1 MTAPSSDPESE
12 SKDTK
17 TKSSPSPL
25 NPIWLFLMTA
35 ALVVAAYS
43 GNMKTITEASFES
56 ARSAVE
62 LAIGLVG
69 TMALWLGLLRVAEA
83 AGMMTAIARAI
94 KPIMVRLFP
103 EVPAEHPAMSAIIM
117 NISANALGLGN
128 AATPMGLKAM
138 KELDRLNPA
147 KGTATDAMCLFLA
160 INTSSVTLLPI
171 EVITVRASAGS
182 DNPAAIVLPS
192 LVATACST
200 AAAIAG
206 AKWMAGRRK
215 SQMIA
220 ADTIETNANAEAL
233 EEDDSPPNM
242 SSDLTGNLTGD
253 RPGWLGNIIFGGLV
267 VAFLGALGLQ
277 LSRRGLPY
285 VFSLAGFASVSNWLI
300 PMVVCGFLLFG
311 YFRGVR
317 VYEALTEGAK
327 EGFEIAVR
335 VIPFMVAI
343 FVAIGMFRASTALD
357 LLVTVL
363 SPVTNLIGMP
373 AEALPM
379 ALIRPLSGSGAF
391 GVMSEIVN
399 TDPNSFLA
407 NLVSTMQGS
416 TDTTFYVLAVYFGS
430 VGILRSGYAV
440 PVGLF
445 ADGVG
450 IIASLMVCHAVF

>member
-1 MTAPSSDPESE
+1 MTSPNSDPVPNADDSPQPQG
-12 SKDTK
+12 
-17 TKSSPSPL
+17 KSSPSPL

-43 GNMKTITEASFES
+43 GNMKTITEASFDS

-62 LAIGLVG
+62 LAIGLIG

-83 AGMMTAIARAI
+83 AGMMQAIARAI

-171 EVITVRASAGS
+171 ETITVRASAGA
-182 DNPAAIVLPS
+182 DNPASIVLPS
-192 LVATACST
+192 LIATACST
-200 AAAIAG
+200 TAAIAA
-206 AKWMAGRRK
+206 AKWMARRRN
-215 SQMIA
+215 SQ
-220 ADTIETNANAEAL
+220 TP
-233 EEDDSPPNM
+233 SPAKTE
-242 SSDLTGNLTGD
+242 SLSDGTVDLSGDRSDGLVGD
-253 RPGWLGNIIFGGLV
+253 RPGWLGNLIFGGLIA
-267 VAFLGALGLQ
+267 AFLGTLLLQ
-277 LSRRGLPY
+277 LSRRGVVY
-285 VFSLAGFASVSNWLI
+285 IFSLAGFTSISNWLI

-357 LLVTVL
+357 LLVTIL
-363 SPVTNLIGMP
+363 SPITNLIGMP

-399 TDPNSFLA
+399 SDPNSFLSS
-407 NLVSTMQGS
+407 LVSTMQGS

-430 VGILRSGYAV
+430 VGILRSRYAV

-445 ADGVG
+445 ADGIGV
-450 IIASLMVCHAVF
+450 IASLVICHLVF

>member
-1 MTAPSSDPESE
+1 MTSPNPDPVSNADESPQSQGASSG
-12 SKDTK
+12 
-17 TKSSPSPL
+17 KSSPSPL

-43 GNMKTITEASFES
+43 GNMKTITEASFDS

-62 LAIGLVG
+62 LAIGLIG

-83 AGMMTAIARAI
+83 AGMMQAIARAI

-171 EVITVRASAGS
+171 ETITVRASAGA
-182 DNPAAIVLPS
+182 DNPASIVLPS
-192 LVATACST
+192 LIATACST
-200 AAAIAG
+200 TAAIAT
-206 AKWMAGRRK
+206 AKWMARRRN
-215 SQMIA
+215 SQA
-220 ADTIETNANAEAL
+220 VAVENTETPFNKEAEVL
-233 EEDDSPPNM
+233 PGDRSNG
-242 SSDLTGNLTGD
+242 LVGD
-253 RPGWLGNIIFGGLV
+253 RPGWLGNILFGGLIA
-267 VAFLGALGLQ
+267 AFLGALLLQ
-277 LSRRGLPY
+277 LSRRGVVY
-285 VFSLAGFASVSNWLI
+285 IFSLAGFTSISNWLI

-357 LLVTVL
+357 LLVTIL
-363 SPVTNLIGMP
+363 SPITNLIGMP

-399 TDPNSFLA
+399 SDPNSFLA

-430 VGILRSGYAV
+430 VGILRSRYAV

-450 IIASLMVCHAVF
+450 VIASLAICHLVF

>member
-1 MTAPSSDPESE
+1 
-12 SKDTK
+12 
-17 TKSSPSPL
+17 
-25 NPIWLFLMTA
+25 
-35 ALVVAAYS
+35 
-43 GNMKTITEASFES
+43 
-56 ARSAVE
+56 
-62 LAIGLVG
+62 
-69 TMALWLGLLRVAEA
+69 
-83 AGMMTAIARAI
+83 
-94 KPIMVRLFP
+94 
-103 EVPAEHPAMSAIIM
+103 
-117 NISANALGLGN
+117 
-128 AATPMGLKAM
+128 
-138 KELDRLNPA
+138 
-147 KGTATDAMCLFLA
+147 
-160 INTSSVTLLPI
+160 
-171 EVITVRASAGS
+171 
-182 DNPAAIVLPS
+182 
-192 LVATACST
+192 
-200 AAAIAG
+200 
-206 AKWMAGRRK
+206 
-215 SQMIA
+215 
-220 ADTIETNANAEAL
+220 
-233 EEDDSPPNM
+233 
-242 SSDLTGNLTGD
+242 
-253 RPGWLGNIIFGGLV
+253 
-267 VAFLGALGLQ
+267 LGALVLQ

-285 VFSLAGFASVSNWLI
+285 VFSLAGFSSVSNWLI

-450 IIASLMVCHAVF
+450 IVASLIVCHAVF

>member
-1 MTAPSSDPESE
+1 MTSPNPDPVSNADESPQSQGASSG
-12 SKDTK
+12 
-17 TKSSPSPL
+17 KSSPSPL

-43 GNMKTITEASFES
+43 GNMKTITEASFDS

-62 LAIGLVG
+62 LAIGLIG

-83 AGMMTAIARAI
+83 AGMMQAIARAI

-171 EVITVRASAGS
+171 ETITVRASAGA

-192 LVATACST
+192 LIATACST
-200 AAAIAG
+200 TAAIAA
-206 AKWMAGRRK
+206 AKWMARRRK
-215 SQMIA
+215 SQA
-220 ADTIETNANAEAL
+220 VAVENTDNPFNEAVDL
-233 EEDDSPPNM
+233 KGDR
-242 SSDLTGNLTGD
+242 SSGLVGD
-253 RPGWLGNIIFGGLV
+253 RPGWLGNIIFGGLIA
-267 VAFLGALGLQ
+267 AFLVALLLQ
-277 LSRRGLPY
+277 LSRRGVVY
-285 VFSLAGFASVSNWLI
+285 IFSLAGFTSISNWLI

-357 LLVTVL
+357 LLVTIL
-363 SPVTNLIGMP
+363 SPITNLIGMP

-399 TDPNSFLA
+399 SDPNSFLA

-430 VGILRSGYAV
+430 VGILRSRYAV

-450 IIASLMVCHAVF
+450 VIASLAICHLVF

>member
-1 MTAPSSDPESE
+1 
-12 SKDTK
+12 
-17 TKSSPSPL
+17 
-25 NPIWLFLMTA
+25 MTA

-43 GNMKTITEASFES
+43 GNMKTITEASFDS

-62 LAIGLVG
+62 LAIGLIG

-83 AGMMTAIARAI
+83 AGMMQAIARAI

-171 EVITVRASAGS
+171 ETITVRASAGA
-182 DNPAAIVLPS
+182 DNPASIVLPS
-192 LVATACST
+192 LIATACST
-200 AAAIAG
+200 TAAIAT
-206 AKWMAGRRK
+206 AKWMARRRN
-215 SQMIA
+215 SQA
-220 ADTIETNANAEAL
+220 VAVENTETPFNKEAEVL
-233 EEDDSPPNM
+233 PGDRSNG
-242 SSDLTGNLTGD
+242 LVGD
-253 RPGWLGNIIFGGLV
+253 RPGWLGNILFGGLIA
-267 VAFLGALGLQ
+267 AFLGALLLQ
-277 LSRRGLPY
+277 LSRRGVVY
-285 VFSLAGFASVSNWLI
+285 IFSLAGFTSISNWLI

-357 LLVTVL
+357 LLVTIL
-363 SPVTNLIGMP
+363 SPITNLIGMP

-399 TDPNSFLA
+399 SDPNSFLSS
-407 NLVSTMQGS
+407 LVSTMQGS

-430 VGILRSGYAV
+430 VGILRSRYAV

-450 IIASLMVCHAVF
+450 VIASLAICHLVF